1 MSRSS
6 RKGEH
11 VHHALSSGNSSA
23 DFNDCSLVH
32 QSISHTDYEDINL
45 ATSLAGIPLN
55 LPVFINAMTGG
66 TADTKIINKN
76 LASAAR
82 DAGMALAV
90 GSQMSALEDKHMR
103 ETFQVV
109 REEYPEG
116 IIFANIGAY
125 ASPEMAMEAV
135 DMLKAAALQVHLNI
149 PQELIMAEG
158 DRNYKGYL
166 NNIRSMVKSLD
177 VPVIVKEVGFGMS
190 RETAEKIL
198 NCGVKVLDIGG
209 YGGSNFIR
217 IEAQRRNII
226 LEEEM
231 MNWGIPTLISLLE
244 ALEAARGKGEVVAS
258 GGINSAFKM
267 AKSLALGAS
276 AVGMAGLPLSIIQ
289 EKGKVE
295 FLRWARDLTSSLKQ
309 IMVMVGASSINEL
322 RTVPLVIRGKTAEW
336 LDKRGIDTCYLAQR

>member
-11 VHHALSSGNSSA
+11 IYHALLSGNNYA
-23 DFNDCSLVH
+23 DFKDCSLVH
-32 QSISHTDYEDINL
+32 QSISDIDFEDIDL
-45 ATSLAGIPLN
+45 TTSLAGIPLG
-55 LPVFINAMTGG
+55 LPVFINAITGG
-66 TADTKIINKN
+66 TVDTKKINKI
-76 LASAAR
+76 LASAAK

-90 GSQMSALEDKHMR
+90 GSQMSALEDKDMR
-103 ETFQVV
+103 ETFQTV

-116 IIFANIGAY
+116 VVFANIGAY
-125 ASPEMAMEAV
+125 ANPEMAIEAV
-135 DMLKAAALQVHLNI
+135 DMVKAAALQVHLNV

-158 DRNYKGYL
+158 DRKYKGYL
-166 NNIRSMVKSLD
+166 NNISSMVKNLD

-190 RETAEKIL
+190 METAQKIL

-217 IEAQRRNII
+217 IEAERRNIE

-231 MNWGIPTLISLLE
+231 LSWGIPTLISLLE
-244 ALEAARGKGEVVAS
+244 VLDVTKGKGEVIAS
-258 GGINSAFKM
+258 GGLNNAFNI

-289 EKGKVE
+289 KKGKNE
-295 FLRWARDLTSSLKQ
+295 FMNWIRDLTLSLKQ
-309 IMVMVGASSINEL
+309 IMAMVGASSMKEL
-322 RTVPLVIRGKTAEW
+322 KETPVVIRGKTAEW
-336 LDKRGIDTCYLAQR
+336 LDKRGIDTCFLAQR